1 MQQELELSHHHQH
14 LNRNLKLLKALGLEL
29 EEAKNETFVI
39 PTTSS
44 PSPWGL
50 TFGFHKNRNVE
61 ILKAD
66 TVKGI
71 RNGKLGLLWI
81 LENNILVGPVMDKR
95 TRSVRFRL
103 IPTHLG
109 DAVQRQ

>member
-14 LNRNLKLLKALGLEL
+14 LNRNLKLLKALGEL

-39 PTTSS
+39 PTR
-44 PSPWGL
+44 PWGL

-61 ILKAD
+61 ILKETD